1 MNEPG
6 RNHGLTEEN
15 LLRQFPIALQGDE
28 SASALAKITARLLSS
43 RPEEIDR
50 LRIYP
55 DIYRLDEELLDI

>member
-28 SASALAKITARLLSS
+28 SASALAKITARLLSG
-43 RPEEIDR
+43 RP
-50 LRIYP
+50 
-55 DIYRLDEELLDI
+55 